1 MQLQHHDHAIN
12 TACRILS
19 AILRHILIRRTFAA
33 NTDAPRHIPSFV
45 RTPVKVYQS
54 ETGRTVLP
62 MQRLLLYDGLTSGV
76 QKSRL

>member
-1 MQLQHHDHAIN
+1 MTMQLQHHDAAIN

-33 NTDAPRHIPSFV
+33 NTDAPWRIPSFV

-54 ETGRTVLP
+54 ETGRTVYP
-62 MQRLLLYDGLTSGV
+62 
-76 QKSRL
+76 K